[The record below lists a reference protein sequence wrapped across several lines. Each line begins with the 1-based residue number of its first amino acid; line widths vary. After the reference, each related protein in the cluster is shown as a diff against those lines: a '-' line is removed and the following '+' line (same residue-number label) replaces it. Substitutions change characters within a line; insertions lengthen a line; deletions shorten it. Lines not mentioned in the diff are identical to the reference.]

1 MLHTL
6 SKLVHV
12 VSQVPNSG
20 LLICTRYAFSQ
31 YTKPIFTDAMEAVKD
46 IPSSCTILSGGFGI
60 CGIPESLLR
69 ALACTGVSDLTV
81 VSNNGAIED
90 VGLGL
95 LIKNNQ
101 IKRMISSYIGENP
114 DFENKYLHGDIEVE
128 FNPQGTM
135 IERVR
140 AGAAGIPAFYTR
152 TGCGTLVHKGNCPIR
167 HDKAG
172 NAVLLSKPKEA
183 RVFNGLEYILEK
195 AIVGDYAL
203 VHAWK
208 ADRAGNLI
216 FRKTAQNFNST
227 MAKAAKVT
235 IVEVEEL
242 VPIGSLDPDQV
253 HLSGLFV
260 DRILANAPQNT
271 RIERRTVYSPL
282 PASDFIP
289 QDPRKAK
296 RLRIVRRAAMELKHG
311 MYVNLGIG
319 IPTLIPGFIPSSV
332 TVHLHSENGIIGV
345 GPYPR
350 EHDLDPDLINAGKE
364 TITELPGASYC
375 SSTESFEMI
384 RGGHIDMSFLGA
396 FQVSAHGDL
405 ANWMV
410 PGKLIKG
417 MGGAMD
423 LASAPNTRIVVMMEH
438 IGPTGKPRIVADCD
452 LPLTGVECVDLIITD
467 LAVFTVNPRDG
478 LTLIELA
485 DGVDVAT
492 VETHTDAPFTV
503 SKQLRPMKQV

>member
-20 LLICTRYAFSQ
+20 LLMCTRYAFSQ
-31 YTKPIFTDAMEAVKD
+31 YTKPIFTDAIEAVKD

-114 DFENKYLHGDIEVE
+114 DFENRYLHGDIEVE

-152 TGCGTLVHKGNCPIR
+152 TGYGTLVHKGNCPIR

-260 DRILANAPQNT
+260 DRILANVPRNT
-271 RIERRTVYSPL
+271 RIERRTVYSPP

-296 RLRIVRRAAMELKHG
+296 RLRIVRRAAMELEHG

-319 IPTLIPGFIPSSV
+319 IPTLIPGFIPPSV

-345 GPYPR
+345 GPYPH

-384 RGGHIDMSFLGA
+384 R
-396 FQVSAHGDL
+396 
-405 ANWMV
+405 
-410 PGKLIKG
+410 
-417 MGGAMD
+417 
-423 LASAPNTRIVVMMEH
+423 
-438 IGPTGKPRIVADCD
+438 
-452 LPLTGVECVDLIITD
+452 
-467 LAVFTVNPRDG
+467 
-478 LTLIELA
+478 
-485 DGVDVAT
+485 
-492 VETHTDAPFTV
+492 
-503 SKQLRPMKQV
+503 